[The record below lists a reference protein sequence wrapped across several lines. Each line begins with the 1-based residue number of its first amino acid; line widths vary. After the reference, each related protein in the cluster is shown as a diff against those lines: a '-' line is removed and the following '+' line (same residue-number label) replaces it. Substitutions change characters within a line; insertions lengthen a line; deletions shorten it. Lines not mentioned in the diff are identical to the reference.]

1 MLSYVCY
8 IKYTINPTG
17 QSDEKHNDKE
27 DENNYLIDRVLEKF
41 FRALSI
47 CFIRNKEAFF
57 LNYAIAMKFNQ
68 CLLIQLL

>member
-41 FRALSI
+41 IRALSI
-47 CFIRNKEAFF
+47 CFIRNKEAF
-57 LNYAIAMKFNQ
+57 L
-68 CLLIQLL
+68 